1 MQNHFRVLGVK
12 LNASDD
18 EIKKAYRRLANQFH
32 PDKLINSSDEE
43 KAFAAIRL
51 QQIQEAYTCLTDQA
65 SREEFI
71 KGFNN
76 RVVTSPIETAKEI
89 WEEYYP

>member
-18 EIKKAYRRLANQFH
+18 DIKKAYRRLANQYH
-32 PDKLINSSDEE
+32 PDKLMHATDEE
-43 KAFAAIRL
+43 KAFSAIKL
-51 QQIQEAYTCLTDQA
+51 QQIQEAYTCLTNEA
-65 SREEFI
+65 SRAEFI

-76 RVVTSPIETAKEI
+76 RVVTSPIDAAKEI
-89 WEEYYP
+89 WDEYYP